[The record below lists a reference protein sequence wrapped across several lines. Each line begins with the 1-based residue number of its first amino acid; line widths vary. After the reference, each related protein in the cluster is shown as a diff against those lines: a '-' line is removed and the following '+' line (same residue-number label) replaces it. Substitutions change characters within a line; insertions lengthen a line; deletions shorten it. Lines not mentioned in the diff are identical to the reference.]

1 MDSAAVIERNGARAL
16 QHLDEGGAELPQESG
31 RRTDLPSSG
40 DRSITVAVVAC
51 VTVVEGEI
59 TLMLGPGDHSCQRWR
74 LSEGLAD
81 KLEFELA
88 TARMRRR

>member
-1 MDSAAVIERNGARAL
+1 M
-16 QHLDEGGAELPQESG
+16 
-31 RRTDLPSSG
+31 PSTG
-40 DRSITVAVVAC
+40 DRSITVAAVGC
-51 VTVVEGEI
+51 VTVVDGEI

>member
-1 MDSAAVIERNGARAL
+1 MDQDTSIEWDASRPLLGSDAGWPKLQAGLAGRA
-16 QHLDEGGAELPQESG
+16 
-31 RRTDLPSSG
+31 DLPSTG
-40 DRSITVAVVAC
+40 DRSITVAAVAS

-88 TARMRRR
+88 AARMQRR

>member
-1 MDSAAVIERNGARAL
+1 
-16 QHLDEGGAELPQESG
+16 
-31 RRTDLPSSG
+31 
-40 DRSITVAVVAC
+40 VAVVAC

>member
-1 MDSAAVIERNGARAL
+1 M
-16 QHLDEGGAELPQESG
+16 
-31 RRTDLPSSG
+31 PSTG
-40 DRSITVAVVAC
+40 DRSITVAAVAC

-74 LSEGLAD
+74 ISESLAD

-88 TARMRRR
+88 AARMRR

>member
-1 MDSAAVIERNGARAL
+1 MDSAAVIVRDASRPLFDA
-16 QHLDEGGAELPQESG
+16 DEGRPELQAGLSG
-31 RRTDLPSSG
+31 RTGLPSAG

>member
-1 MDSAAVIERNGARAL
+1 VGQDRSIEWDTSRPLLGS
-16 QHLDEGGAELPQESG
+16 DEGWSELQAGLSG
-31 RRTDLPSSG
+31 RTDLPSAG

-74 LSEGLAD
+74 ISEGLAD

>member
-1 MDSAAVIERNGARAL
+1 MDQDTGIERDASRPLLGADAGWPEL
-16 QHLDEGGAELPQESG
+16 QTGLGGTAA
-31 RRTDLPSSG
+31 LPSTG

-51 VTVVEGEI
+51 VTVVDGEI

-74 LSEGLAD
+74 ISEGLAD

>member
-1 MDSAAVIERNGARAL
+1 MDSAAVAERDASRDVLNT
-16 QHLDEGGAELPQESG
+16 DEGGTKLPNAG
-31 RRTDLPSSG
+31 RRADLPSTG

-74 LSEGLAD
+74 LSESLAD
-81 KLEFELA
+81 KLEYELA

>member
-1 MDSAAVIERNGARAL
+1 MDQDTIIERDASRPLFGPDASGSELQAGLEGRA
-16 QHLDEGGAELPQESG
+16 
-31 RRTDLPSSG
+31 DLPSTG
-40 DRSITVAVVAC
+40 DRSITVAVVAS
-51 VTVVEGEI
+51 VTVVDREI

-74 LSEGLAD
+74 LSESLAD

>member
-1 MDSAAVIERNGARAL
+1 MDSAAVIVRDASRPLFDA
-16 QHLDEGGAELPQESG
+16 DEGWPELQAGLSG
-31 RRTDLPSSG
+31 RTDLPSAG

>member
-1 MDSAAVIERNGARAL
+1 MDSAAVIERNGPRAL
-16 QHLDEGGAELPQESG
+16 QHVDESGAELPQESG
-31 RRTDLPSSG
+31 RRTDLPSAG

-51 VTVVEGEI
+51 VTVVEGDI

>member
-1 MDSAAVIERNGARAL
+1 MDSATVIERNGARAL
-16 QHLDEGGAELPQESG
+16 QHVDEGGTELPQESG
-31 RRTDLPSSG
+31 RRTNLPSAG